1 MTIATQSRTRFVVA
15 LNADVVGYSRLMA
28 DDFET
33 TTRIVEDYHQLV
45 EEKVAEAGGTMVV
58 FVGDNF
64 MAVFD
69 HATDAMAAAIAIST
83 EIENRNAE
91 LPEHRRV
98 RFRMGIDQGEVTI
111 TPDGQY
117 FGDALNVAAR
127 IQSLA
132 VPGGVSV
139 SGAVYRALDEPELR
153 FKPAGHKTLKNIPES
168 VPVYDFRDLPV
179 DGPSTRRKR
188 PALALPSVAVLP
200 IHVEW
205 VEESLRGAGPILAA
219 DLVDRLTAVPGLRVI
234 DATDEE
240 HAIENQHAI
249 DYMLNSGIHQ
259 FGENLRVYVKLMDFA
274 TINVVFSRRWDATAD
289 TLLSLSDRI
298 GDEVVRFLQVELVVG
313 EPARIYSD
321 LGDPKAQENIYRGWF
336 QLNTSTREGYQR
348 ALEYFEEVDRH
359 HPDETVAAALLA
371 FTHWVG
377 VAQDLVDDPERHL
390 QLSKEYARRGIA
402 EGDPSGLSQM
412 AEAAVLIIERR
423 FAEAAERLEDVEI
436 TRPTCDVTFGL
447 EGSSR
452 RYLGQW
458 EKSIEAID
466 RAMRLTQ
473 VVNPWYPTVQACAF
487 YIGGRFEDAVA
498 SAEAVLEHQ
507 PRNLEALLVLTA
519 AQEEMGLHRRA
530 LATAQLVKDHYPAL
544 DVEAWVAERPYQNPD
559 LIERWRRV
567 LGEVGLI

>member
-1 MTIATQSRTRFVVA
+1 MAVATQSRTRFVVA

-28 DDFET
+28 DDFEGT
-33 TTRIVEDYHQLV
+33 AAIVADYHRLV
-45 EEKVAEAGGTMVV
+45 EEKVEAAGGTLVV

-64 MAVFD
+64 MAVFE

-83 EIENRNAE
+83 EIEGRNAD

-98 RFRMGIDQGEVTI
+98 RFRMGLDQGEVTI

-117 FGDALNVAAR
+117 YGDVLNIAAR
-127 IQSLA
+127 IQALA

-139 SGAVYRALDEPELR
+139 SGDVYRALDEPELR
-153 FKPAGHKTLKNIPES
+153 FKPSGQRTLKNIPGA

-179 DGPSTRRKR
+179 EGPAGRKR
-188 PALALPSVAVLP
+188 PILATPSVAVLP

-219 DLVDRLTAVPGLRVI
+219 DLVDRLTAIPGLRVV
-234 DATDEE
+234 DATDENQT
-240 HAIENQHAI
+240 IENQHAI

-259 FGENLRVYVKLMDFA
+259 FGKSLRVYVKLMDFA

-289 TLLSLSDRI
+289 TLLTLSDSI
-298 GDEVVRFLQVELVVG
+298 GEEVARFLEVELVVG

-336 QLNTSTREGYQR
+336 QLNSSTREGFQR

-377 VAQDLVDDPERHL
+377 VAQDLVDDPEHHL

-423 FAEAAERLEDVEI
+423 FAEAAERLEGVEI

-458 EKSIEAID
+458 EKSIEALD

-487 YIGGRFEDAVA
+487 FIGGRFEDAVA
-498 SAEAVLEHQ
+498 AAEAVLEQQ
-507 PRNLEALLVLTA
+507 PHNLEALLVLTA
-519 AQEEMGLHRRA
+519 AQQEMGLERRA
-530 LATAQLVKDHYPAL
+530 RATAQIVKDTYPAL
-544 DVEAWVAERPYQNPD
+544 DVEAWVAERPYQDPE

>member
-1 MTIATQSRTRFVVA
+1 MAVATQSRTRFVVA

-28 DDFET
+28 DDFEGT
-33 TTRIVEDYHQLV
+33 AAIVADYHRLV
-45 EEKVAEAGGTMVV
+45 EEKVEAAGGTLVV

-64 MAVFD
+64 MAVFE

-83 EIENRNAE
+83 EIEGRNAD

-98 RFRMGIDQGEVTI
+98 RFRMGLDQGEVTI

-117 FGDALNVAAR
+117 YGDVLNIAAR
-127 IQSLA
+127 IQALA

-139 SGAVYRALDEPELR
+139 SGDVYRALDEPELR
-153 FKPAGHKTLKNIPES
+153 FKPSGQRTLKNIPGA

-179 DGPSTRRKR
+179 EGPAGRKR
-188 PALALPSVAVLP
+188 PILATPSVAVLP

-219 DLVDRLTAVPGLRVI
+219 DLVDRLTAIPGLRVV
-234 DATDEE
+234 DATDETQT
-240 HAIENQHAI
+240 IENQHAI

-259 FGENLRVYVKLMDFA
+259 FGESLRVYVKLMDFA

-289 TLLSLSDRI
+289 TLLTLSDSI
-298 GDEVVRFLQVELVVG
+298 GEEVARFLEVELVVG

-336 QLNTSTREGYQR
+336 QLNSSTREGFQR
-348 ALEYFEEVDRH
+348 ALEYFEEVDQH

-377 VAQDLVDDPERHL
+377 VAQDLVDDPEHHL

-423 FAEAAERLEDVEI
+423 FAEAAERLEGVEI

-458 EKSIEAID
+458 EKSIEALD

-487 YIGGRFEDAVA
+487 FIGGRFEDAVA
-498 SAEAVLEHQ
+498 AAEAVLEQQ
-507 PRNLEALLVLTA
+507 PHNLEALLVLTA
-519 AQEEMGLHRRA
+519 AQQEMGLERRA
-530 LATAQLVKDHYPAL
+530 RATAQIVKDTYPAL
-544 DVEAWVAERPYQNPD
+544 DVEAWVAERPYQDPE